1 MAVNLSAR
9 SLLDDNFPAE
19 VVAAL
24 HRWRVPAGQLE
35 LEITETTIMADPSR
49 AHRILAELAAAGVK
63 LSIDDFGTGYSSLA
77 YLKNLPVNQLKIDR
91 SFVMHM
97 HQDLNDAVI
106 VRSVIDLGHNLGL
119 RTVAEGIEDARTR
132 DELTSLGC
140 DSGQGYLLARPMPSQ
155 EIGDW
160 IRAQGEALGA
170 ERLTTQR

>member
-1 MAVNLSAR
+1 
-9 SLLDDNFPAE
+9 
-19 VVAAL
+19 VAAL
-24 HRWRVPAGQLE
+24 DRWHVPAGLLE

-49 AHRILAELAAAGVK
+49 AHRILAELAAVGVK
-63 LSIDDFGTGYSSLA
+63 LTIDDFGTGYSSLA

-155 EIGDW
+155 EIGEW
-160 IRAQGEALGA
+160 IREQGEAHLAGP
-170 ERLTTQR
+170 LTWQR